1 MFSILNKWL
10 DTNTKTIHLR
20 NIYEKDISPPT
31 NSFKIEER
39 TRPNSLIDT
48 IASNNGYIWKMPYA
62 NGLTHC
68 NTANLEMLSHLKL
81 MNLLSDENDCTNYM
95 SY

>member
-39 TRPNSLIDT
+39 TRPNRYNSI
-48 IASNNGYIWKMPYA
+48 
-62 NGLTHC
+62 
-68 NTANLEMLSHLKL
+68 
-81 MNLLSDENDCTNYM
+81 
-95 SY
+95 

>member
-31 NSFKIEER
+31 NSFKIEEQDQKGLR
-39 TRPNSLIDT
+39 VKTNLFSLGDFTRKNKNMICAGQISRI
-48 IASNNGYIWKMPYA
+48 
-62 NGLTHC
+62 
-68 NTANLEMLSHLKL
+68 
-81 MNLLSDENDCTNYM
+81 
-95 SY
+95 